1 MTNRKPAG
9 ACPVLLAV
17 VLVSSTCLVCC
28 LTLWALNE
36 PGAFGE
42 GCVIIVT
49 QKL

>member
-36 PGAFGE
+36 PARSEKGASS
-42 GCVIIVT
+42 
-49 QKL
+49 